1 MFWYIVQ
8 LLLILLFPALSL
20 RLSQSKLVPKW
31 LSPVVLCYLAGI
43 IVGNF
48 ELFPVHKNLAT
59 TATQASILFALP
71 LLLFSTNLKAW
82 YKESGTALFNF
93 LLFVLSG
100 LILTTSAALF
110 FGNMVEE
117 SWKVSGMIIGMFTG
131 GTPNMNAI
139 GIALDAKQET
149 IILLTAADI
158 LCSGFYLILL
168 SSVLHGF
175 LGRFLPSFKEQKVL
189 EDQAKIPETTTFSIR
204 DSILGLVLS
213 LVIILISV
221 GLTMLLFGNLENDT
235 VIILLLT
242 TLSIIASNWPQ
253 VRHLRGTFETG
264 EYFLLIFCVALGLLA
279 NFGEIISGGLH
290 ILAYTA
296 MVMAGTILLHFF
308 LAWLFR
314 LDRDTVM
321 IASTAGIFGPVFIG
335 QVASAIGNKK
345 LVFTGIALGLL
356 GFAMGNYLGIGL
368 GRVLSYF
375 LGI

>member
-1 MFWYIVQ
+1 MLWFSVQ
-8 LLLILLFPALSL
+8 LLLILLFPALSV

-43 IVGNF
+43 IIGNF
-48 ELFPVHKNLAT
+48 ELFPVHTTLAT
-59 TATQASILFALP
+59 IATQASILLALP

-82 YKESGTALFNF
+82 YQESGTALFNF
-93 LLFVLSG
+93 LLFVCCGIL
-100 LILTTSAALF
+100 LTTSVALF
-110 FGNMVEE
+110 FGDMVEE

-139 GIALDAKQET
+139 GIALDANQET

-158 LCSGFYLILL
+158 LCSGLYLILL
-168 SSVLHGF
+168 SSILHSF
-175 LGRFLPSFKEQKVL
+175 LGRFLPSFKEQEQMEEV
-189 EDQAKIPETTTFSIR
+189 DTIADVASFSVK
-204 DSILGLVLS
+204 DSLLGLALTI
-213 LVIILISV
+213 LIILASV
-221 GLTMLLFGNLENDT
+221 GLCMLIFGNLENDT
-235 VIILLLT
+235 IIILLLT
-242 TLSIIASNWPQ
+242 TFSIIASNWPQ
-253 VRHLRGTFETG
+253 VRHLKGTFETG

-296 MVMAGTILLHFF
+296 IAMTGTILLHFF
-308 LAWLFR
+308 LAWLFK

-368 GRVLSYF
+368 GKILSYF